1 VTPTLDLGEQW
12 WHTGGWKADNGTG
25 LDRPF
30 ATAAGYQSSP
40 LTLGNKWAMWDA
52 GGSYNNYISDGS
64 CIVPHILTIEQYDT
78 NAMRGTVNGV
88 GFDTFTPYDDSAQ
101 TQGLVLFSE
110 SKSTYAAGL
119 DGRFYG
125 GAWGQGQVDYDELTT
140 LQDYLGTLL
149 EPDIDPTDVTAYANV
164 YEMLEAQ
171 TAAALFDINDK
182 TSLRT
187 IDPVTGSYDVP
198 VEGDAVDLMM
208 DVSGT
213 GGLTM
218 EAYLDGATELVTN
231 GTFDTDSDWT
241 KGLGWTISGGIASS
255 DGVNAGTLQQTISFT
270 AGQWYRCEITISGF
284 SAGALYWRLGNATNI
299 GPMAA
304 NGTIVQI
311 LQASATGTYFGLFSD
326 PSFDGD
332 IDNISVK
339 ALPGYTAVA
348 ASDAARP
355 TLKTYNS
362 PISSREILTTTY
374 SWNITDG
381 GRA

>member
-1 VTPTLDLGEQW
+1 
-12 WHTGGWKADNGTG
+12 
-25 LDRPF
+25 
-30 ATAAGYQSSP
+30 
-40 LTLGNKWAMWDA
+40 
-52 GGSYNNYISDGS
+52 
-64 CIVPHILTIEQYDT
+64 
-78 NAMRGTVNGV
+78 
-88 GFDTFTPYDDSAQ
+88 
-101 TQGLVLFSE
+101 
-110 SKSTYAAGL
+110 
-119 DGRFYG
+119 
-125 GAWGQGQVDYDELTT
+125 VDYDELTT

-164 YEMLEAQ
+164 YEMLGAQ

-218 EAYLDGATELVTN
+218 EAYLEGATELVTDISPSAWSAQGAN
-231 GTFDTDSDWT
+231 TVTQDGNENTVITYVDTAIGAKFLLDTS
-241 KGLGWTISGGIASS
+241 SGGLVENLVSGRTYQLSVTIDTGGNTVGLLRATSLSANYDVLVTTSGFETFTHIFTS
-255 DGVNAGTLQQTISFT
+255 DGSELFQVDSMGTGEVAIIS
-270 AGQWYRCEITISGF
+270 
-284 SAGALYWRLGNATNI
+284 
-299 GPMAA
+299 
-304 NGTIVQI
+304 
-311 LQASATGTYFGLFSD
+311 
-326 PSFDGD
+326 
-332 IDNISVK
+332 NISVK
-339 ALPGYTAVA
+339 ALPGYVAEA
-348 ASDAARP
+348 ASSAARP

>member
-1 VTPTLDLGEQW
+1 L
-12 WHTGGWKADNGTG
+12 A
-25 LDRPF
+25 
-30 ATAAGYQSSP
+30 
-40 LTLGNKWAMWDA
+40 
-52 GGSYNNYISDGS
+52 
-64 CIVPHILTIEQYDT
+64 
-78 NAMRGTVNGV
+78 
-88 GFDTFTPYDDSAQ
+88 
-101 TQGLVLFSE
+101 LFSQYNLGA
-110 SKSTYAAGL
+110 SIPL
-119 DGRFYG
+119 NGRFYG

-164 YEMLEAQ
+164 YEMLGAQ

-182 TSLRT
+182 TSLRVET
-187 IDPVTGSYDVP
+187 NGSGGVP
-198 VEGDAVDLMM
+198 VEGDPVGVMM

-218 EAYLDGATELVTN
+218 QAYLDGATELVTN
-231 GTFDTDSDWT
+231 GGFDTDTS
-241 KGLGWTISGGIASS
+241 GWTLGGSS
-255 DGVNAGTLQQTISFT
+255 N
-270 AGQWYRCEITISGF
+270 Y
-284 SAGALYWRLGNATNI
+284 SAGAVNIDVPSVTVALEQAGFAPIINKTYVVSFEITSYTSGSLRFLFAGFSSSYVSTTGVFSFVLNATSTSNVLTFI
-299 GPMAA
+299 
-304 NGTIVQI
+304 NGGTPF
-311 LQASATGTYFGLFSD
+311 TGT
-326 PSFDGD
+326 